1 MIVFFLLRREN
12 LSKVP
17 VENTIK
23 LSEQLSFLS
32 SVKVS
37 DLDPKSVHSIEKHR
51 QRDVDI
57 FDSVI
62 SLLEDLLFKSI
73 DDHQR
78 NSINNSTV
86 QR

>member
-1 MIVFFLLRREN
+1 MIVIFLLRRKN

-23 LSEQLSFLS
+23 LSEQLYFLS
-32 SVKVS
+32 SVRVS

-51 QRDVDI
+51 QRDVDV

-62 SLLEDLLFKSI
+62 SLSKDILSKSI
-73 DDHQR
+73 YDCQR
-78 NSINNSTV
+78 SGASTV
-86 QR
+86 

>member
-57 FDSVI
+57 FDSVT

>member
-32 SVKVS
+32 SVRVS
-37 DLDPKSVHSIEKHR
+37 DLDPKSIHSIEKHR
-51 QRDVDI
+51 QRDVAI

-62 SLLEDLLFKSI
+62 SSLEDIFFKSI
-73 DDHQR
+73 DDRQR
-78 NSINNSTV
+78 NGTSNSTV
-86 QR
+86 

>member
-1 MIVFFLLRREN
+1 M
-12 LSKVP
+12 P
-17 VENTIK
+17 MENTIK
-23 LSEQLSFLS
+23 LSEQYYFLS

-62 SLLEDLLFKSI
+62 SLLEEDILFPNRYPEEKKKRCNETI
-73 DDHQR
+73 FNIKR
-78 NSINNSTV
+78 
-86 QR
+86 

>member
-32 SVKVS
+32 SVRVS
-37 DLDPKSVHSIEKHR
+37 DLDPKSIHSIEKHR

-57 FDSVI
+57 FNSVI
-62 SLLEDLLFKSI
+62 SSLEDIFFKSI
-73 DDHQR
+73 DDRQR
-78 NSINNSTV
+78 NGISNSMV
-86 QR
+86 

>member
-1 MIVFFLLRREN
+1 M
-12 LSKVP
+12 P
-17 VENTIK
+17 MENTIK
-23 LSEQLSFLS
+23 LSEQYYFLS

-62 SLLEDLLFKSI
+62 SLLEEDILFPNRYPEEKEKRCNETI
-73 DDHQR
+73 FNIKR
-78 NSINNSTV
+78 
-86 QR
+86 